1 MRTDEKILR
10 RLNRVPALVAL
21 ATVGLL
27 LALACP
33 AAIARPAQAG
43 PAAAAKPSGDPVR
56 FWSLGRF
63 DKGSGA
69 VTVASDS
76 LPDGTLRQS
85 IEVAPAT
92 FDFQPPFPYSSFLSP
107 EKASAGVFSSA
118 DGAQSS
124 VLAQAPPNPSKFG
137 EPDGTFSNL
146 DEYQAYVKRT
156 RKASLQVTLSDLQ
169 LRTVDTNG
177 QPDLA
182 ECARADCTRIKSFAD
197 FQVRAYAASAGGDF
211 FRVGG
216 AVYLEGH
223 QHVWRQDPSTLT
235 GSFRGLWGPTQFTTD
250 LDADHSHT
258 GAFAVKRLNGPITL
272 NIPLTR
278 VRRGELFAV
287 HVSLGGVAVDDRG
300 GESGAQAFIQDPQ
313 RVGPALRANGLEPR
327 GAPRF
332 KEPPVRPRPAASCP
346 AGPRP
351 HAGTV
356 QFRHPTFSV
365 GEDGLTPMVLVTRT
379 GGSRG
384 AVSVTVKTSDGTAR
398 SGIDFAPTRT
408 RVRFENGDTSPRLVE
423 IPIREDRTVES
434 AEDFTV
440 SLSPAQC
447 ATLGQPRHATVTI
460 LDDDQAPPP
469 PPPTF
474 TVGGTVDGLDGSGLV
489 LVNRGT
495 ELHVSGNGRFTFPGT
510 FPAGSPLD
518 VRVQAQPTNPDQVC
532 SVVDGTGTITA
543 DVTNVAVHC
552 TRVAIPAGLDT
563 TFGSGGR
570 VTIPITGEGR
580 AVLIQPG
587 GGIVT
592 VGPREVGNTFHF
604 DFAATRHDAAG
615 NLDPTFGT
623 GGIATT
629 DLGGNDDKAKD
640 AALLPDGGF
649 VAVGLADPAG
659 LANTDFGIARYTPD
673 GQPSPAFP
681 VGGFVTTD
689 VAGRGDGANAVAVQP
704 NDGKIVAAGF
714 AQTSPIDF
722 DFALARYNPD
732 GTLDRSFGANGIVT
746 TDLGSLDDA
755 ANGVAIQSDGKIVA
769 VGVSGENVALARYL
783 PDGALDPTFNGGG
796 TAVSDLGFD
805 DVANGVAIT
814 PGGTILVAG
823 TRLGAHINLDA
834 YVASYG
840 PNGRLNLGF
849 GSGGVASADLSGGD
863 DFGDDLV
870 LDASGDIIVVGT
882 ATSATVTDMALVR
895 FKPDGT
901 VAASLTTDFHGTGDF
916 GHALAIDAQGRIVAA
931 GSTGDQFAL
940 MRASL

>member
-1 MRTDEKILR
+1 MRGYEKIPR
-10 RLNRVPALVAL
+10 RPNRVPALLAL

-33 AAIARPAQAG
+33 AAIARPMQAG

-63 DKGSGA
+63 DRGAGA

-107 EKASAGVFSSA
+107 DKASAGVFSSA

-124 VLAQAPPNPSKFG
+124 VLAQAPPNRANPG

-146 DEYQAYVKRT
+146 DEYQAYVKRA
-156 RKASLQVTLSDLQ
+156 RNASLQVTLSDLQ
-169 LRTVDTNG
+169 LRAVDTNG

-272 NIPLTR
+272 NIPLNR
-278 VRRGELFAV
+278 VHRGELFAV
-287 HVSLGGVAVDDRG
+287 HVSLGGAAVDDRG
-300 GESGAQAFIQDPQ
+300 GESGAQAFIQDPH
-313 RVGPALRANGLEPR
+313 RVGPALRAQGLEPR

-332 KEPPVRPRPAASCP
+332 KEPPVSPRPAASCP

-384 AVSVTVKTSDGTAR
+384 AVSVTVETSGGTAR
-398 SGIDFAPTRT
+398 SGIDFQATRT

-434 AEDFTV
+434 PEDFTV
-440 SLSPAQC
+440 SLSKVQC
-447 ATLGQPRHATVTI
+447 ATLGQPRRATVTI
-460 LDDDQAPPP
+460 IDDDQAPPP

-474 TVGGTVDGLDGSGLV
+474 TIGGTVDGLQGSGLV
-489 LVNRGT
+489 LGNPGT
-495 ELHVSGNGRFTFPGT
+495 VLQLSGNGRFTFPGT

-518 VRVQAQPTNPDQVC
+518 VRVQTQPTNPDQVC
-532 SVVDGTGTITA
+532 TVVNGTGTITA

-552 TRVAIPAGLDT
+552 TLVPIPAGLDT
-563 TFGSGGR
+563 AFGSGGR
-570 VTIPITGEGR
+570 VTTPITGEGR
-580 AVLIQPG
+580 AVLIQPN

-592 VGPREVGNTFHF
+592 VGPRDVGNFRF
-604 DFAATRHDAAG
+604 DFAATRHDNAG
-615 NLDPTFGT
+615 NLDPTFGV
-623 GGIATT
+623 GGVATT
-629 DLGGNDDKAKD
+629 DLGGNDDKARD

-649 VAVGLADPAG
+649 VAVGQADPSG

-681 VGGFVTTD
+681 AGGFVTTD
-689 VAGRGDGANAVAVQP
+689 LSGRDDAANAVAVQP
-704 NDGKIVAAGF
+704 DGKIVAAGF
-714 AQTSPIDF
+714 TLTTAIDF
-722 DFALARYNPD
+722 DFALVRYNPD
-732 GTLDRSFGANGIVT
+732 GTLDHSFGANGVVA

-783 PDGALDPTFNGGG
+783 PDGKLDPTFNGGG

-840 PNGRLNLGF
+840 PSGRLNLGF
-849 GSGGVASADLSGGD
+849 GTGGVASADLSGGD
-863 DFGDDLV
+863 DFGDDLA
-870 LDASGDIIVVGT
+870 LDASGDIIVVGS
-882 ATSATVTDMALVR
+882 ATSTTVTDMALVR

-931 GSTGDQFAL
+931 GSTGDQFGL

>member
-1 MRTDEKILR
+1 MRGYEKIPR
-10 RLNRVPALVAL
+10 RLNLAPALLAL

-33 AAIARPAQAG
+33 AAIAWPVQAG
-43 PAAAAKPSGDPVR
+43 PAAAAKPSRDPVL

-76 LPDGTLRQS
+76 LPDGALRQS

-92 FDFQPPFPYSSFLSP
+92 FDFQPPFPYSSFLPP

-124 VLAQAPPNPSKFG
+124 VLAQAPPNPSTFG
-137 EPDGTFSNL
+137 KPDGTFSNL

-169 LRTVDTNG
+169 LRTIDTNG

-182 ECARADCTRIKSFAD
+182 ECARPDCTRIKSLAD

-211 FRVGG
+211 FRVAG

-272 NIPLTR
+272 SIPLTR

-313 RVGPALRANGLEPR
+313 RVGPALRAHGLEPR

-346 AGPRP
+346 TGPRP

-365 GEDGLTPMVLVTRT
+365 GEDGLTPMVLVTRS

-384 AVSVTVKTSDGTAR
+384 AVSVTVRTSGGTAR
-398 SGIDFAPTRT
+398 SGGDFQATRT

-423 IPIREDRTVES
+423 IPIREDRTAES

-440 SLSPAQC
+440 SLSSARC
-447 ATLGQPRHATVTI
+447 ATLGQPRRATVTI
-460 LDDDQAPPP
+460 LDDDQPPP
-469 PPPTF
+469 PPPPRF
-474 TVGGTVDGLDGSGLV
+474 TVGGTVDGLQGSGLV
-489 LVNRGT
+489 LVNETT
-495 ELHVSGNGRFTFPGT
+495 ELHVPANGSFTFPGA
-510 FPAGSPLD
+510 FPEGSPLD

-532 SVVDGTGTITA
+532 TVVDGTGTITA

-552 TRVAIPAGLDT
+552 TLVAIPAGLDS

-570 VTIPITGEGR
+570 VTIPIAGEGR

-604 DFAATRHDAAG
+604 DFAATRVDATG
-615 NLDPTFGT
+615 NLDPTFGV
-623 GGIATT
+623 GGVATT
-629 DLGGNDDKAKD
+629 DLGGNDDKARD
-640 AALLPDGGF
+640 AALLSDGGF
-649 VAVGLADPAG
+649 VAVGQADPSG
-659 LANTDFGIARYTPD
+659 LANPDFGIARYTPD

-689 VAGRGDGANAVAVQP
+689 VAGRGDRANAVAAQP
-704 NDGKIVAAGF
+704 DGKIVAAGV

-722 DFALARYNPD
+722 DFALVRYNPD

-755 ANGVAIQSDGKIVA
+755 ANGVAVQSDGKIVA
-769 VGVSGENVALARYL
+769 VGVSGENVAIVRYL

-796 TAVSDLGFD
+796 TVVSDLGFD
-805 DVANGVAIT
+805 DVANRVAIT
-814 PGGTILVAG
+814 PGGTILIAG

-901 VAASLTTDFHGTGDF
+901 VASSLTTDFHGTGDF

-940 MRASL
+940 MRGSL